1 MNYRSLN
8 SNISSQKQ
16 HILPLRTTYQAI
28 QIFTT
33 TNDQSVTTKMQ
44 HDLRAAPVDCPTIP
58 VTPPELPALALPH
71 QVIYTNALMDCG
83 AGFSKKEYYMQ
94 KGENCFLYVRA

>member
-1 MNYRSLN
+1 
-8 SNISSQKQ
+8 
-16 HILPLRTTYQAI
+16 
-28 QIFTT
+28 
-33 TNDQSVTTKMQ
+33 MQ

-94 KGENCFLYVRA
+94 NGENCFLYVRADCNNRHVIVVPSTLTNKADEGTDLSHV